1 MCTNYIEQSAL
12 SSNPFVIDVCQNK
25 TCSNEYITCFPYST
39 YIENL
44 AVLVP
49 LVAHCCP
56 EATNQYFVQGWGGD
70 TFYDGYIIRDPQ
82 APKKMG

>member
-1 MCTNYIEQSAL
+1 MSETFGVVI
-12 SSNPFVIDVCQNK
+12 SSSLFICSLFFFYWLEPFVIDVCQNK

-49 LVAHCCP
+49 S
-56 EATNQYFVQGWGGD
+56 
-70 TFYDGYIIRDPQ
+70 
-82 APKKMG
+82 